1 MHLSPILPTAKNL
14 ILLIEGKLG
23 YIRVF
28 LIYSVWGKST
38 EAEIWVPDVRDL
50 HYYITESWMGVVK

>member
-14 ILLIEGKLG
+14 ILLIEGKLS

-28 LIYSVWGKST
+28 LIYSVWGESI

-50 HYYITESWMGVVK
+50 HYITESWMGVVK